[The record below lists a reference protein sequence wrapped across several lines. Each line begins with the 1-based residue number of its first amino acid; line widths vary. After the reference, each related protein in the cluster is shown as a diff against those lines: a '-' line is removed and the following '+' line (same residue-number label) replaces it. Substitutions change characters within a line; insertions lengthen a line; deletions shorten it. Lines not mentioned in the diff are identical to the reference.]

1 MDREVFKTLL
11 TETNAHN
18 ARLVAVSK
26 TKPVADIMELYNAGQ
41 RIFGENK
48 VQEMTE
54 KQSHLPADIE
64 WHLIGHLQTNK
75 VKQIAPF
82 VSLIHSVDSLKLLQE
97 INKQASKYDRTID
110 CLLQIFIADEE
121 TKFGL
126 SEDELRN
133 MLRSDEFKAL
143 KNIRICGLM
152 GMATNTKDS
161 NKIELE
167 FSKLKKLFAALK
179 ETYFKNESEFKELSM
194 GMSSDYK
201 IALQHGATLI
211 RVGSMLFGNR

>member
-1 MDREVFKTLL
+1 
-11 TETNAHN
+11 
-18 ARLVAVSK
+18 
-26 TKPVADIMELYNAGQ
+26 
-41 RIFGENK
+41 
-48 VQEMTE
+48 
-54 KQSHLPADIE
+54 
-64 WHLIGHLQTNK
+64 
-75 VKQIAPF
+75 
-82 VSLIHSVDSLKLLQE
+82 
-97 INKQASKYDRTID
+97 
-110 CLLQIFIADEE
+110 
-121 TKFGL
+121 
-126 SEDELRN
+126 
-133 MLRSDEFKAL
+133 
-143 KNIRICGLM
+143 M